1 MEVIAQMKIVFID
14 QNVYKDFA
22 HKIEIIDPLKV
33 LGEVTAFDDIPVPE
47 EELYSRAS
55 DADVIILS
63 IHQLRNGL
71 IERFRN
77 LKLIQFM
84 GIGYRNYMDEDFCAS
99 RGIKALG
106 IGEYGSNAVAEYALG
121 LALSLLRGICEAD
134 RRLKREVWDMQGLLG
149 GEIAGSTF
157 GIVGTGAIGRLVA
170 QKATLLG
177 ARVIA
182 HDLVV
187 NRKLVDEFGVEYVD
201 LPTLFRNSDVVSCHL
216 TYTKA
221 TEKLV
226 SRDLLSSMKPE
237 AFFVNTSRAQV
248 VDYGALYELLKDRRI
263 RGAALDVHMS
273 EPPEDYSLA
282 KLENVIATP
291 HLGYYTE
298 KALENQL
305 RKVVESV
312 VANIGK

>member
-1 MEVIAQMKIVFID
+1 MKIVFID

-22 HKIEIIDPLKV
+22 HKIDIIAPLEK
-33 LGEVTAFDDIPVPE
+33 LGEVTAYDDLPVPD

-106 IGEYGSNAVAEYALG
+106 IGEYGSNAVAEYTLG
-121 LALSLLRGICEAD
+121 LALALFRGIPEGD
-134 RRLKREVWDMQGLLG
+134 RRLKNEVWDMQGLLG
-149 GEIAGSTF
+149 KELAGSTF

-170 QKATLLG
+170 KKATLLG

-182 HDLVV
+182 HDLVE
-187 NRKLVDEFGVEYVD
+187 NRELVEKHQVEYVD
-201 LPTLFRNSDVVSCHL
+201 LETLFGRSDLVSCHL
-216 TYTKA
+216 IHTKA

-226 SRDLLSSMKPE
+226 SGKLLSSMKE
-237 AFFVNTSRAQV
+237 GAFFVNTSRAQV
-248 VDYGALYELLKDRRI
+248 VDYDALYELLRTKHL
-263 RGAALDVHMS
+263 RGAALDVHYS

-298 KALENQL
+298 MALENQL

-312 VANIGK
+312 VANSGK

>member
-1 MEVIAQMKIVFID
+1 MKIVFID

-22 HKIEIIDPLKV
+22 HKIDIIAPLQKI
-33 LGEVTAFDDIPVPE
+33 GEVTAYDDIPVSE
-47 EELYSRAS
+47 DVLYFRAR

-63 IHQLRNGL
+63 IHQLRNAF
-71 IERFRN
+71 IERIRN

-84 GIGYRNYMDEDFCAS
+84 GIGYRNYMDEEFCAS

-121 LALSLLRGICEAD
+121 LALALFRGIAEGD
-134 RRLKREVWDMQGLLG
+134 RRLKREAWDMQGLLG
-149 GEIAGSTF
+149 REIAGSTF

-170 QKATLLG
+170 KKAAMLG

-182 HDLVV
+182 HDLVE
-187 NRKLVDEFGVEYVD
+187 NPELVEKHQVEYVD
-201 LPTLFRNSDVVSCHL
+201 LKTLFAGSDVVSCHL
-216 TYTKA
+216 THTKA

-226 SRDLLSSMKPE
+226 SGELLSSMK
-237 AFFVNTSRAQV
+237 AGSFFVNTSRAQV
-248 VDYGALYELLKDRRI
+248 VDYDALYGLLESGHI
-263 RGAALDVHMS
+263 RGAALDVHYS

-298 KALENQL
+298 MALENQL

-312 VANIGK
+312 VANVG

>member
-1 MEVIAQMKIVFID
+1 MKIVFID

-22 HKIEIIDPLKV
+22 HKIDIIAPLERM
-33 LGEVTAFDDIPVPE
+33 GEVTAYDDLPVSE
-47 EELYSRAS
+47 EELYSRAW

-63 IHQLRNGL
+63 IHQLRNGF
-71 IERFRN
+71 IEKFKK

-99 RGIKALG
+99 RGIKAMG
-106 IGEYGSNAVAEYALG
+106 IGEYGSNAVAEYTLG
-121 LALSLLRGICEAD
+121 LVLALFRGITEGD
-134 RRLKREVWDMQGLLG
+134 RRLKNEVWDMQGLLG
-149 GEIAGSTF
+149 REIAGSTF

-170 QKATLLG
+170 RKATLLG
-177 ARVIA
+177 ARVLA
-182 HDLVV
+182 HDLVE
-187 NRKLVDEFGVEYVD
+187 NRELVEKHGVEYVD
-201 LPTLFRNSDVVSCHL
+201 LKTLFAKSDLVSCHL
-216 TYTKA
+216 IHTKA

-226 SRDLLSSMKPE
+226 SGELLSSMKE
-237 AFFVNTSRAQV
+237 GSFFVNTSRAQV
-248 VDYGALYELLKDRRI
+248 VDYDALYELLKKKHL
-263 RGAALDVHMS
+263 RGAALDVHYS

-298 KALENQL
+298 MALENQL

-312 VANIGK
+312 VAHID